1 MKVLSWLRRIVADFL
16 RGDREDTE
24 VAAGQ
29 IERELAGARAVA
41 ALAVAQARRA
51 ELELREALET
61 DPGNAAQLTRLAAL
75 LEEARDRARM
85 QVAAFHQRRARAAE
99 ALERSG
105 EAAQAAR
112 LNRDR
117 ESLRVFAD
125 RAAAVSD
132 RDALDDMEDRIRAEA
147 AALDVL
153 DALDGGQPLATE
165 ARHAQTQTD
174 DAAARARRLLARDAE
189 TWM

>member
-1 MKVLSWLRRIVADFL
+1 MKVMMWLRRIITDFF
-16 RGDREDTE
+16 RGDTDDTE
-24 VAAGQ
+24 LAAGE
-29 IERELAGARAVA
+29 IDRELAGARAVA

-61 DPGNAAQLTRLAAL
+61 DPANAAQLTRLAAL

-125 RAAAVSD
+125 RVATVAD
-132 RDALDDMEDRIRAEA
+132 REALDDMEDRIRAEA

-153 DALDGGQPLATE
+153 DALDWRQPLATK
-165 ARHAQTQTD
+165 ARDAYTQTD
-174 DAAARARRLLARDAE
+174 DPAARARSLLARDAE